1 MSEYLVLI
9 YGDEQAWWA
18 DPGSSEKLIQ
28 AGREFV
34 AANRS
39 RVRGA
44 NRLRLSSTA
53 TSIRRTA
60 DGDLLVTDGT
70 FVESKEVLG
79 GYYLIAASDLDE
91 AIKLASQVAAVVGG
105 VEVRPVWPIGEP

>member
-1 MSEYLVLI
+1 MSEYLLLI

-18 DPGSSEKLIQ
+18 DPSSSEKLIQ
-28 AGREFV
+28 ASREFQ

-39 RVRGA
+39 RIRGA

-60 DGDLLVTDGT
+60 DGELLVTDGT

-79 GYYLIAASDLDE
+79 GYVLIEASDLDE
-91 AIKLASQVAAVVGG
+91 AMKMASQVAAFVGG
-105 VEVRPVWPIGEP
+105 VEVRAVWPIDEP